1 LPIFFF
7 GIKRQLSACVKMSD
21 FPVSRSGVDGED
33 VTLGRLASRAPNI
46 VLYQIGS
53 VRLEHRP
60 IEREISDVYRYE
72 SAMDFFKDQPVAAL
86 SLSLAVESKLACA
99 YAIQH
104 ESLKQLEDARE
115 RITELKGRIAE
126 LMSDKIVQK
135 NDWDEHK
142 RVLVE
147 DSLRSKGLL
156 SARGIFERYLQLI
169 AGEHKLK
176 GKFNASEVCNRLK
189 GLAPAASAGSWTKI
203 MVQGIETAT
212 PGTDVSDYANNLY
225 GVLCRD
231 IHGHPW
237 SGTAVE
243 LLFDDSI
250 PEDCVHLSVL
260 RCLCKGMGLM

>member
-1 LPIFFF
+1 
-7 GIKRQLSACVKMSD
+7 M
-21 FPVSRSGVDGED
+21 DGED
-33 VTLGRLASRAPNI
+33 VTTRRFASQAPNI
-46 VLYQIGS
+46 VLYQSGL

-72 SAMDFFKDQPVAAL
+72 SAIEFFKNQPVAAM
-86 SLSLAVESKLACA
+86 SLSLAVESKLVCA
-99 YAIQH
+99 YAIQ
-104 ESLKQLEDARE
+104 LKQLEDARE
-115 RITELKGRIAE
+115 LIAELRGRIAE
-126 LMSDKIVQK
+126 LKNDKIVQK

-142 RVLVE
+142 RVLVA

-156 SARGIFERYLQLI
+156 TARGIFERYLQLI

-176 GKFNASEVCNRLK
+176 GKFNASEVCNRLN
-189 GLAPAASAGSWTKI
+189 GLAPVAGSWTKI
-203 MVQGIETAT
+203 LVDGIETAT

-243 LLFDDSI
+243 LLFDDSK